1 MKKIL
6 FFLTISIILTGLF
19 AADLVFAIQLTNPL
33 GGTTTVTQL
42 ITQVST
48 YVRNI
53 VGVIAVLMFVIA
65 GIAFIV
71 SGGKPERVALARR
84 IAVWAAV
91 GAGIAL
97 AADMLVNLVNMIITS
112 PAPAGGGG
120 GGG

>member
-6 FFLTISIILTGLF
+6 FFLIVLTVLTGLF

-42 ITQVST
+42 ITRVAG
-48 YVRNI
+48 YVRNV
-53 VGVIAVLMFVIA
+53 VGVIAVLMFVVA

-84 IAVWAAV
+84 IAVYAAV

-97 AADMLVNLVNMIITS
+97 AASGLVGLVNAVIGNPP
-112 PAPAGGGG
+112 PADGGGG
-120 GGG
+120 GG